1 MSAAENIKLTPL
13 WTDQVTRPENLPT
26 KELPNKVDV
35 AIVGSGYTGL
45 NAALALA
52 EAGAKVA
59 VLEQKTIGWGA
70 SSRNG
75 SMLTSGLK
83 AKSKKIKKWYGEE
96 LAKYFWDWSVDA
108 VSYVENI
115 VRENQIDC
123 DFSKVG
129 NVYLVSKPSHV
140 DGVKSH
146 GEYLN
151 TQFGYSST
159 CWIPKED
166 IQDEIDSEEF
176 HGGLLD
182 SVGCRLHPAKYVFG
196 LAQVVAN
203 KSVKLV
209 EHAKVTDIS
218 GKRGDFK
225 LVTEKGALN
234 AKEVLLATGG
244 YTTRL
249 VPKARRGIFPVGS
262 YIIVTEP
269 LPEKLQRELI
279 PNDRVFYDS
288 KILLNYFTM
297 TADGRFL
304 LGGRTNLSPTL
315 DLKKSAMI
323 LHKRMLEI
331 LPQLKGVSLT
341 HSWSGRLGVTFD
353 QMPHVGIANGI
364 HYAYGYSG
372 HGISIAS
379 YLGNEVGA
387 MLAKTGPTSKYM
399 DIHHPRTIF
408 ASLDPLYLPF
418 VAAYFR
424 LMDKIS

>member
-209 EHAKVTDIS
+209 EHAKVNDI
-218 GKRGDFK
+218 
-225 LVTEKGALN
+225 
-234 AKEVLLATGG
+234 
-244 YTTRL
+244 
-249 VPKARRGIFPVGS
+249 
-262 YIIVTEP
+262 
-269 LPEKLQRELI
+269 
-279 PNDRVFYDS
+279 
-288 KILLNYFTM
+288 
-297 TADGRFL
+297 
-304 LGGRTNLSPTL
+304 
-315 DLKKSAMI
+315 
-323 LHKRMLEI
+323 
-331 LPQLKGVSLT
+331 
-341 HSWSGRLGVTFD
+341 
-353 QMPHVGIANGI
+353 
-364 HYAYGYSG
+364 
-372 HGISIAS
+372 
-379 YLGNEVGA
+379 
-387 MLAKTGPTSKYM
+387 
-399 DIHHPRTIF
+399 
-408 ASLDPLYLPF
+408 
-418 VAAYFR
+418 
-424 LMDKIS
+424 